1 MRPPSRQCLF
11 ASRWSAGVMGRLVCS
26 GRTAGL
32 GRTGR
37 ASRVHARVLFTKAHK
52 GGCTSVR
59 ALHIVL
65 YLLYCIASQSIASY
79 CIASYIALLHI
90 ALLHI
95 VLSHE
100 CGGTRNYVGHYHIT

>member
-37 ASRVHARVLFTKAHK
+37 ASRVHARVLFTKAHT

-59 ALHIVL
+59 ALLLNGLSFLDRSKTSAACRGSVL
-65 YLLYCIASQSIASY
+65 L
-79 CIASYIALLHI
+79 
-90 ALLHI
+90 
-95 VLSHE
+95 
-100 CGGTRNYVGHYHIT
+100 G